1 MTTTTTV
8 ERPMDVSVSDQ
19 SVDESLDTTSEDP
32 EKIAEFIQQMQ
43 PSKIFF
49 SMVPFSD
56 FALSSRPSQISLT
69 KLLFEFL

>member
-1 MTTTTTV
+1 MTTTV
-8 ERPMDVSVSDQ
+8 EWPMDVSVSDQ

-49 SMVPFSD
+49 SMVPSSD